1 MVPRWPSWMEHHQR
15 VMQACGGTLL
25 ALGGE
30 VRLNARL
37 QKIELK

>member
-1 MVPRWPSWMEHHQR
+1 
-15 VMQACGGTLL
+15 MQACGGTLL